1 MNTHFHKVK
10 YWCIISKTDFVR
22 IYFYDFQV
30 GENKIKMTLDFMMV
44 NTEYK
49 VIKTM
54 ANGKI
59 II

>member
-1 MNTHFHKVK
+1 MIFK
-10 YWCIISKTDFVR
+10 
-22 IYFYDFQV
+22 V

-59 II
+59 NNYLKCQ